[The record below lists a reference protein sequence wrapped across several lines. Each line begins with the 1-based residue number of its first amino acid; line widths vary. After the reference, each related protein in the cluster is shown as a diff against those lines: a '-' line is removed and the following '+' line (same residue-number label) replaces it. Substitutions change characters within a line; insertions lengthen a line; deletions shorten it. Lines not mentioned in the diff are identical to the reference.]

1 MTVILADHDI
11 ERHARL
17 LFAAPQAL
25 EWAQLLNIR
34 LASFSESG
42 LVETSTDREVWRQ
55 AQQLGMLLLTNN
67 RNKEGPDSLE
77 QTLRDELTLTSLP
90 VLTISNADRFL
101 ASRAYRERCANRVA
115 RSPRI
120 WSVFAASPGS
130 SSPEPPGAA
139 QHRWRHHVP
148 PICATISL

>member
-17 LFAAPQAL
+17 LFAALQAL

-115 RSPRI
+115 EIAEDLERFRGVPRLFI
-120 WSVFAASPGS
+120 P
-130 SSPEPPGAA
+130 
-139 QHRWRHHVP
+139 
-148 PICATISL
+148 